1 MNIQDIM
8 TRDVEV
14 VAPNASLQ
22 TAAQRM
28 KDLDV
33 GSLPV
38 CDGERLLGMIT
49 DRDITIRATA
59 MGKNPG
65 DTAVSDTMSSGVT
78 YCFEDQPISEAAQ
91 MMEEQQIRRLPILNR
106 QKKLVGIV
114 SLGDLAVDGGNKSVA
129 GEAITEISQPARP
142 QR

>member
-14 VAPNASLQ
+14 VAPNATLQ

-28 KDLDV
+28 KDLNV

-59 MGKNPG
+59 MGKNPT

-78 YCFEDQPISEAAQ
+78 YCFEDQPVSEAAQ

-106 QKKLVGIV
+106 EKKLVGIV
-114 SLGDLAVDGGNKSVA
+114 SLGDLAVDGGNKTVA

>member
-1 MNIQDIM
+1 
-8 TRDVEV
+8 
-14 VAPNASLQ
+14 
-22 TAAQRM
+22 
-28 KDLDV
+28 
-33 GSLPV
+33 
-38 CDGERLLGMIT
+38 MIT

-78 YCFEDQPISEAAQ
+78 YFFEDQPIREADQ

-114 SLGDLAVDGGNKSVA
+114 YNGDMAVYGGNNSVA
-129 GEAITEISQPARP
+129 GEDINEISQPARP

>member
-91 MMEEQQIRRLPILNR
+91 MMEEQQIRRLPIINR